1 MASERAGWKPA
12 ATVVGPACRR
22 PFPWGRAALASA
34 VGVYL
39 AAILVVPLGA
49 LTWHVVTNLAETFE
63 DLRAADA
70 LYALWISVVLGAVAL
85 VVNGVLGVVG
95 GLVIVRQRFVGR
107 RLLDWLIDLPLAV
120 SPVMI
125 GLAFLLMF
133 GRNGWM
139 FPALDALDVKIAFAF
154 PGLVVATLFVTLP
167 FTVRE
172 VSLVLEEI
180 GTSEE
185 EAAATLGASPWQAFW
200 RVTLP
205 NLRHGLGIGATLTLA
220 RALGEFGAV
229 LVLGGAISGRTQT
242 ATTWIHTAMEE
253 RQVAGAYGM
262 ALILAALATALL
274 VALQRQKGH

>member
-1 MASERAGWKPA
+1 MSEYAATRIPPSAKAKPA
-12 ATVVGPACRR
+12 RI
-22 PFPWGRAALASA
+22 A
-34 VGVYL
+34 VGAGVLLYL
-39 AAILVVPLGA
+39 AAILIVPLVA
-49 LTWHVVTNLAETFE
+49 LTWEVLTHLSTTLA
-63 DLRAADA
+63 DLRAGEAMH
-70 LYALWISVVLGAVAL
+70 ALWMSVVLAAISLGTNL
-85 VVNGVLGVVG
+85 VFGVIG
-95 GLVIVRQRFVGR
+95 GIVITRHQFVGR
-107 RLLDWLIDLPLAV
+107 RMLDWLVDLPLAV

-139 FPALDALDVKIAFAF
+139 FPVLDALDVKFAFAF

-172 VSLVLEEI
+172 VALVLEEI

-185 EAAATLGASPWQAFW
+185 DAAATLGASAWQTFW
-200 RVTLP
+200 LVTLP
-205 NLRHGLGIGATLTLA
+205 NLRHGLGIGATLTVA

-229 LVLGGAISGRTQT
+229 LVLGGAISGHTQT

-262 ALILAALATALL
+262 ALVLAALATALL
-274 VALQRQKGH
+274 AALQRQKGNA